1 VKRLFVVLS
10 VSLAVLVVGC
20 GGSSSSGPTPPPTPP
35 PTTGFTTASLTG
47 QYALEMSGTD
57 LNGSFIGR
65 VCSFTAD
72 GAGNITSAV
81 EDVNDAGSFNIV
93 QFTGGTYTMGGDG
106 RGVLTLNGG
115 AGSGLQLSIAL
126 SSTTSGFAVQ
136 TDEAATTS
144 GIFDAQ
150 TATAFSL
157 PSVTGSYAFDASG
170 GDANLAPLTIIGQ
183 FAANGGGG
191 VTGGVLDF
199 NAGSQSAP
207 SGPQTIPASTIS
219 TDATFGASN
228 GRGTITLDGLTFAFY
243 IVDGTHLKLIEEDSN
258 GVSVGDAFAQ
268 TGTIPTQV
276 AGLTGTFSFLVGGAA
291 VTGNFGSIARA
302 GSAAFS
308 GGNLSAVSL
317 DDNNAGNYTKL
328 TNDAGSYTIDSAGSG
343 RGTFTFVDSSAGAF
357 SYIFY
362 LISPTTAFIEENSA
376 AVIGAGNMSAQ
387 PTTIS
392 NSALAGA
399 YAFNWSGQTIPSSGN
414 VGFEE
419 DFVGAFSL
427 AASNAISGTVDFTEL
442 GSTSTP
448 IFTGVPVTGTFPIT
462 GSGSGRNSFQAI
474 LSPGSGAPSTTFNF
488 AGYVGAGNTIY
499 LITTDSTRVT
509 AGSAV
514 VQTAP

>member
-1 VKRLFVVLS
+1 
-10 VSLAVLVVGC
+10 
-20 GGSSSSGPTPPPTPP
+20 
-35 PTTGFTTASLTG
+35 
-47 QYALEMSGTD
+47 
-57 LNGSFIGR
+57 
-65 VCSFTAD
+65 
-72 GAGNITSAV
+72 
-81 EDVNDAGSFNIV
+81 
-93 QFTGGTYTMGGDG
+93 
-106 RGVLTLNGG
+106 
-115 AGSGLQLSIAL
+115 
-126 SSTTSGFAVQ
+126 
-136 TDEAATTS
+136 
-144 GIFDAQ
+144 
-150 TATAFSL
+150 
-157 PSVTGSYAFDASG
+157 
-170 GDANLAPLTIIGQ
+170 
-183 FAANGGGG
+183 
-191 VTGGVLDF
+191 
-199 NAGSQSAP
+199 
-207 SGPQTIPASTIS
+207 
-219 TDATFGASN
+219 
-228 GRGTITLDGLTFAFY
+228 
-243 IVDGTHLKLIEEDSN
+243 
-258 GVSVGDAFAQ
+258 
-268 TGTIPTQV
+268 
-276 AGLTGTFSFLVGGAA
+276 
-291 VTGNFGSIARA
+291 
-302 GSAAFS
+302 
-308 GGNLSAVSL
+308 
-317 DDNNAGNYTKL
+317 
-328 TNDAGSYTIDSAGSG
+328 
-343 RGTFTFVDSSAGAF
+343 VDSSAGAF